1 MMEPRF
7 EPTIHEIIGRMHGMA
22 YVLDSDDGMP
32 NVAEQLHSIA
42 NSLVDFMRSNDSI
55 TAHKAEIFNITQY
68 LQGISYVLHDIGYE
82 MSSVAIKDFVDGLD
96 KILDT
101 I

>member
-1 MMEPRF
+1 MTEPRF

-22 YVLDSDDGMP
+22 YVLDSNNGMP
-32 NVAEQLHSIA
+32 NVAEQLHSMA
-42 NSLVDFMRSNDSI
+42 NSLVDFMRSTDSI
-55 TAHKAEIFNITQY
+55 TVHKAEIFNITQY

-82 MSSVAIKDFVDGLD
+82 MSAIAVKDSIDGLN